1 MDIHTKAIELA
12 HKLADSLFEYH
23 QDKPVF
29 FYSKEIKIIEDWI
42 LSVIE
47 ESVQHGETERL

>member
-1 MDIHTKAIELA
+1 MDIHKKSIELA

-29 FYSKEIKIIEDWI
+29 FYAKEIKLIEDWLLDI
-42 LSVIE
+42 VEDLKKNCKNN
-47 ESVQHGETERL
+47 G